1 MVVARRRRDPVAR
14 PAGVQS
20 RLRGV
25 AAPAARRDEPHRP
38 APRPTAAMTVC
49 PVQETPGA
57 LGRASRAWP
66 WHQLPVH
73 SPVALG
79 AAWRSARLGLG
90 AGEDSRPRVRALVRV
105 LYQADDAVLVGS
117 GTQALTLALRAAAA
131 TLGGGSRRSSPSRHT
146 PVTMSRRPRWR

>member
-1 MVVARRRRDPVAR
+1 
-14 PAGVQS
+14 
-20 RLRGV
+20 
-25 AAPAARRDEPHRP
+25 
-38 APRPTAAMTVC
+38 MTVC